1 MSNTTD
7 LIKTDLEDYTID
19 ILEPIEIFG
28 DFEKEDFIIEINNS
42 LYDDNDFSI
51 ELFDYIY

>member
-1 MSNTTD
+1 MNNIMD
-7 LIKTDLEDYTID
+7 LIKADLEDFTVD

-28 DFEKEDFIIEINNS
+28 DFEKEDFIIEINTS

-51 ELFDYIY
+51 ELFSEIY